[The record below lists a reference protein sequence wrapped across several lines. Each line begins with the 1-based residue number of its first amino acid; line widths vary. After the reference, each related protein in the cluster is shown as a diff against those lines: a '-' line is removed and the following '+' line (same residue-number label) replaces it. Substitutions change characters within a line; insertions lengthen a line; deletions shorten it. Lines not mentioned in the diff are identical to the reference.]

1 MKISVFSVKITW
13 SCQSE
18 NTAKTNLIAR
28 DANAMRIVF
37 ENHKIGI
44 NKRSFKK
51 IFFSALLM
59 PCLLKVFYSSTP
71 NPSSISPSR
80 SPSSPVVLSVWK
92 LTFLLKIF
100 RVVCGF
106 SPPFSK
112 HHFKIRWAEH
122 SRDEKNDPSRRLNE
136 CIELIKQ
143 LPRAIRWFSRWAPG
157 RWVNTQTSLLHTYEC
172 KYRLINRHLIFS

>member
-1 MKISVFSVKITW
+1 MLKSSLPSNATHCKCYLTVVNLDTLDKPKMNVSRKRKYFDVKISVFSVKITW

-28 DANAMRIVF
+28 DANATRIVF

-80 SPSSPVVLSVWK
+80 SPSSPVVLSV
-92 LTFLLKIF
+92 
-100 RVVCGF
+100 
-106 SPPFSK
+106 
-112 HHFKIRWAEH
+112 
-122 SRDEKNDPSRRLNE
+122 
-136 CIELIKQ
+136 
-143 LPRAIRWFSRWAPG
+143 
-157 RWVNTQTSLLHTYEC
+157 
-172 KYRLINRHLIFS
+172 